1 MKSTADLVK
10 GYIVA
15 ALAAAAY
22 GTNPVFAIPLYG
34 EGMSPNSVLFFRYVL
49 GLPVLLLLIMMRGQS
64 LRIDRRTLGATFILG
79 VLMAFSSLSLFD
91 SYNYMNSGVASTLL
105 FVYPV
110 MVAML
115 MLLFGHEQFKVS
127 TGLCLALMVA
137 GLWILMGGGESGGD
151 GSKSGDAGAGL
162 SLFGVILVMISALT
176 YALYIVFTNVSN
188 YLKNVATSTLL
199 FYVLAWGSMVYAVL
213 IPAGNPLTLPREAG
227 GWINLVALALIP
239 TVISLS
245 CTTRAIQLIGSTP
258 TAILGG
264 LEPVT
269 AVVLSVAVLG
279 QSLTQADIWGGCLI
293 VASASIVV
301 ASSSIEKL
309 LLRMKKLFPKH
320 TK

>member
-49 GLPVLLLLIMMRGQS
+49 GLPVLLLLIVMRGQS

-137 GLWILMGGGESGGD
+137 GLWILMGGGGGEI
-151 GSKSGDAGAGL
+151 GGGL

-188 YLKNVATSTLL
+188 YLKNAATSTLL

-293 VASASIVV
+293 VVSASIVV

>member
-137 GLWILMGGGESGGD
+137 GLWILMGGGEGEIGG
-151 GSKSGDAGAGL
+151 GL

-245 CTTRAIQLIGSTP
+245 CTTHAIQLIGSTP

-269 AVVLSVAVLG
+269 AVVLSVVVLG

>member
-49 GLPVLLLLIMMRGQS
+49 GLPVLLLLIVMRGQS

-137 GLWILMGGGESGGD
+137 GLWILMGGGEESGGE
-151 GSKSGDAGAGL
+151 SAMSGDGL

-199 FYVLAWGSMVYAVL
+199 FYVLAWGSMVYAML

-227 GWINLVALALIP
+227 GWVNLVALALIP

-309 LLRMKKLFPKH
+309 LLRMKKLFPKR